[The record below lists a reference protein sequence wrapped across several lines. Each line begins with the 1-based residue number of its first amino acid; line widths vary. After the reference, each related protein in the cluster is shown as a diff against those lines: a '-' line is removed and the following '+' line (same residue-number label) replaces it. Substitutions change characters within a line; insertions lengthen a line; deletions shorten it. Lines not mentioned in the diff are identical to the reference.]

1 MLREHDAD
9 RIRHMIQ
16 RIDWI
21 HGMAGDMS
29 REAFAED
36 LKTQLAVQASFAQLG
51 EASMRV
57 TEDVRDAHPE
67 VEWKAIRHFRNFM
80 IHVYDQID
88 PNKLFDT
95 IAQDLS
101 PLREK
106 LQRILDQEAK
116 DC

>member
-1 MLREHDAD
+1 MLHEHDAE

-21 HGMAGDMS
+21 HDMVGEMS

-57 TEDVRDAHPE
+57 SEVVRGTHPE

-80 IHVYDQID
+80 IHVYDQVD

-95 IAQDLS
+95 IAEDLA

-106 LQRILDQEAK
+106 LTSIVDDRAAD
-116 DC
+116 D

>member
-1 MLREHDAD
+1 VLHEHDGD

-21 HGMAGDMS
+21 HEMVGEMS

-57 TEDVRDAHPE
+57 SEVVREEHPE
-67 VEWKAIRHFRNFM
+67 IEWKAIRHFRNFM

-95 IAQDLS
+95 SARDLL

-106 LQRILDQEAK
+106 LCRVLDQDAA
-116 DC
+116 DG